1 VQVPPIS
8 GKPPL
13 PRAYHAA
20 AFHDSRVFVFGGS
33 DDEACHSDMH
43 LLDLG
48 VTGYLSVPQ
57 SERSRYTPRSSF
69 STPTTTPR
77 TGSAATPRLK
87 DSTSSAGL
95 PESS

>member
-1 VQVPPIS
+1 
-8 GKPPL
+8 
-13 PRAYHAA
+13 
-20 AFHDSRVFVFGGS
+20 VFGGS